1 MKQEIQQLAD
11 SQNATIDFDLTIN
24 EELYIRTRIERT
36 ATRVKSYYF
45 VRSGDTGESSE
56 GVCPADKFGAFIQE
70 LAAAVCISSEH
81 PETANHKLEVN
92 SATKTV
98 QLSAQSL
105 VDVLE
110 TLSNYAPDLTILDN
124 FKPFVS

>member
-70 LAAAVCISSEH
+70 LAAAVCISPEH
-81 PETANHKLEVN
+81 PATANHKLEVN

-110 TLSNYAPDLTILDN
+110 TLSNYAPVLALLDN

>member
-81 PETANHKLEVN
+81 PATANHKLEVN

-110 TLSNYAPDLTILDN
+110 TLSNYAPVLAILDN

>member
-45 VRSGDTGESSE
+45 VRSGDTG
-56 GVCPADKFGAFIQE
+56 A
-70 LAAAVCISSEH
+70 L
-81 PETANHKLEVN
+81 
-92 SATKTV
+92 
-98 QLSAQSL
+98 
-105 VDVLE
+105 
-110 TLSNYAPDLTILDN
+110 
-124 FKPFVS
+124 

>member
-56 GVCPADKFGAFIQE
+56 GVCPADKFEAFIQE

-81 PETANHKLEVN
+81 PATANHKLEVN

-110 TLSNYAPDLTILDN
+110 TLSNYAPDLAIIDN

>member
-81 PETANHKLEVN
+81 PATANHKLEVN

-110 TLSNYAPDLTILDN
+110 TLSNYAPALAILDN

>member
-1 MKQEIQQLAD
+1 MKQEIQQLSD

-56 GVCPADKFGAFIQE
+56 GVCPADKFEAFIQE

-81 PETANHKLEVN
+81 PATANHKLTIN
-92 SATKTV
+92 NTTTNK
-98 QLSAQSL
+98 LSGQSL
-105 VDVLE
+105 IDVLE
-110 TLSNYAPDLTILDN
+110 SLSNYAPDLAILDN

>member
-1 MKQEIQQLAD
+1 MKQKIQQLAD

-56 GVCPADKFGAFIQE
+56 GVCPADKFEAFIQE
-70 LAAAVCISSEH
+70 LAAAVCINSEH
-81 PETANHKLEVN
+81 PATANHKLEVN

-110 TLSNYAPDLTILDN
+110 TLSNYAPDLAILDN
-124 FKPFVS
+124 FKPFVC

>member
-56 GVCPADKFGAFIQE
+56 GVCPADKFGTFIQE

-81 PETANHKLEVN
+81 PATANHKLEVN

>member
-56 GVCPADKFGAFIQE
+56 GVCPADKFGTFIQE

-81 PETANHKLEVN
+81 PATANHQLEVN

>member
-70 LAAAVCISSEH
+70 LAAAVCISSGH
-81 PETANHKLEVN
+81 PATANHKLEVN

-110 TLSNYAPDLTILDN
+110 TLSNYAPDLAILDN

>member
-11 SQNATIDFDLTIN
+11 SQNATIEFDLTIN

-70 LAAAVCISSEH
+70 LAASVPSIRQQ
-81 PETANHKLEVN
+81 PITNLR
-92 SATKTV
+92 
-98 QLSAQSL
+98 
-105 VDVLE
+105 
-110 TLSNYAPDLTILDN
+110 
-124 FKPFVS
+124 

>member
-70 LAAAVCISSEH
+70 LAAAVCISPEH
-81 PETANHKLEVN
+81 PATANHKLEVN

-105 VDVLE
+105 
-110 TLSNYAPDLTILDN
+110 